1 MTTRFRLPSSG
12 TAPISPAFDASWE
25 ATGTPTRFPLIV
37 DNSEHSAV
45 ASTAVAT
52 ILNVPAGAVD
62 VAIAQFVSAPLSGN
76 QTIAG
81 AIKGQ
86 IRALE
91 SNAAGDLDPQC
102 VIRVLS
108 NDGTTVRGTLIPS
121 DTSALGHEFNNAAL
135 RNVKYPKGGSTTPT
149 SVAALDGDRIVI
161 EVGYRKHENATTSR
175 TGTLSFGD
183 NAGTDLAEDETTTT
197 ANDPWF
203 EFADTL
209 TFAAIT
215 ARASQTVA
223 LALTQP
229 VPDTRVSQT
238 VALVATGALVT
249 ARVSQTVALVA
260 TGISPTRVSQTVA
273 LVAVENNPVLHGRA
287 WAQIIG

>member
-1 MTTRFRLPSSG
+1 VVTRLYLPSSG

-25 ATGTPTRFPLIV
+25 ATGAPTRLPLSTGK
-37 DNSEHSAV
+37 DEHSAV
-45 ASTAVAT
+45 LSVAVAA

-62 VAIAQFVSAPLSGN
+62 IAIAQFISAPLSGN
-76 QTIAG
+76 QTISG

-91 SNAAGDLDPQC
+91 SSGTGDLDPQC

-108 NDGTTVRGTLIPS
+108 NDGTTVRGTLIAS
-121 DTSALGHEFNNAAL
+121 DTSGLGHEFNTAL

-149 SVAALDGDRIVI
+149 SVNALDGDRLCI
-161 EVGYRKHENATTSR
+161 EVGYRKHESATTSR

-209 TFAAIT
+209 TFQAVGI
-215 ARASQTVA
+215 RVSQTPLLVA
-223 LALTQP
+223 TKP

-238 VALVATGALVT
+238 VLLIAAGALVP
-249 ARVSQTVALVA
+249 ARVSQTVLLVA
-260 TGISPTRVSQTVA
+260 AGAPRVTSVSQTVL
-273 LVAVENNPVLHGRA
+273 LVAVENNPSAHPFA
-287 WAQIIG
+287 WATIIG